1 MDNKKNSAGLNL
13 FLFGVIVGVAATL
26 LLTTKK
32 GRKLLKVLTDEGAD
46 RLTKFEKMV
55 KEMEVEDEEYFSED
69 GSQDE
74 LDVDGDDY
82 VKEEKKA
89 EHKVEKIEVKAT
101 PSKIDEAPAAKKR
114 LFRGIRKKTT

>member
-1 MDNKKNSAGLNL
+1 MDNKKNSAGMNL

-101 PSKIDEAPAAKKR
+101 SSKIDEAPTAKKR